1 MKIDN
6 SGKPLLTGL
15 NRPADNRATTRA
27 SGGETAAVPEQRGD
41 SVEVKGF
48 SAKLQA
54 MEANLA
60 NTPVIDENKVAEIR
74 QAIAEGRF
82 TIRPDAIADKLMAS
96 VKELLSDKG

>member
-15 NRPADNRATTRA
+15 TRPTDSRTTTRA
-27 SGGETAAVPEQRGD
+27 ATGETAAPEQRGD
-41 SVEVKGF
+41 SVEVNAF